1 MYEHVLGIIH
11 IINPDKCHKQI
22 LWPAFQLGSQVVIIT
37 NSGFGWVHE
46 TASRFMP
53 SVLGG
58 EAWSFT
64 AFCLTG
70 LRISQQLCWGFEDLR
85 SDRVLLAIHF
95 RLKCGCV
102 FDCQDCKGLAMARS
116 SKLIT
121 LCVAL
126 VAFVAL
132 RSVAFLGAP
141 GPQAQLR
148 GTPLEIAAGAA
159 VPAVLM
165 TPTAAMAA
173 DGGMPSVV
181 LGVGILCM
189 LAAFSAVSSVI
200 SATVTSELDWVHE
213 SLGRSLS
220 RGL

>member
-1 MYEHVLGIIH
+1 MGRILT
-11 IINPDKCHKQI
+11 INI
-22 LWPAFQLGSQVVIIT
+22 A
-37 NSGFGWVHE
+37 
-46 TASRFMP
+46 
-53 SVLGG
+53 
-58 EAWSFT
+58 
-64 AFCLTG
+64 
-70 LRISQQLCWGFEDLR
+70 
-85 SDRVLLAIHF
+85 
-95 RLKCGCV
+95 
-102 FDCQDCKGLAMARS
+102 KGLAMARS

-126 VAFVAL
+126 VAFVAV

-173 DGGMPSVV
+173 DGAPSVV

-200 SATVTSELDWVHE
+200 SATVTSELD
-213 SLGRSLS
+213 
-220 RGL
+220 

>member
-1 MYEHVLGIIH
+1 
-11 IINPDKCHKQI
+11 
-22 LWPAFQLGSQVVIIT
+22 
-37 NSGFGWVHE
+37 
-46 TASRFMP
+46 
-53 SVLGG
+53 
-58 EAWSFT
+58 
-64 AFCLTG
+64 
-70 LRISQQLCWGFEDLR
+70 
-85 SDRVLLAIHF
+85 
-95 RLKCGCV
+95 
-102 FDCQDCKGLAMARS
+102 MARS

-148 GTPLEIAAGAA
+148 GTPLEIAASAA

-173 DGGMPSVV
+173 DGGAPSVV

-200 SATVTSELDWVHE
+200 SATVTSELD
-213 SLGRSLS
+213 
-220 RGL
+220 

>member
-1 MYEHVLGIIH
+1 MKDTEHSFVHDVSSKWLDRLDLI
-11 IINPDKCHKQI
+11 
-22 LWPAFQLGSQVVIIT
+22 
-37 NSGFGWVHE
+37 GF
-46 TASRFMP
+46 
-53 SVLGG
+53 
-58 EAWSFT
+58 
-64 AFCLTG
+64 
-70 LRISQQLCWGFEDLR
+70 
-85 SDRVLLAIHF
+85 DRVLLAIHF

-200 SATVTSELDWVHE
+200 SATVTSELDWVSWKIRPFSSSE
-213 SLGRSLS
+213 AGRCRKMLAPSLHPLVNLIVWTFTDDDPTKCLWNKCVS
-220 RGL
+220 RLNNGKLVYQLVSK

>member
-1 MYEHVLGIIH
+1 
-11 IINPDKCHKQI
+11 
-22 LWPAFQLGSQVVIIT
+22 
-37 NSGFGWVHE
+37 
-46 TASRFMP
+46 
-53 SVLGG
+53 
-58 EAWSFT
+58 
-64 AFCLTG
+64 
-70 LRISQQLCWGFEDLR
+70 
-85 SDRVLLAIHF
+85 
-95 RLKCGCV
+95 
-102 FDCQDCKGLAMARS
+102 MARS

-173 DGGMPSVV
+173 DGGMPSGV

-200 SATVTSELDWVHE
+200 SATITSELD
-213 SLGRSLS
+213 
-220 RGL
+220 

>member
-1 MYEHVLGIIH
+1 MMKDTEH
-11 IINPDKCHKQI
+11 
-22 LWPAFQLGSQVVIIT
+22 
-37 NSGFGWVHE
+37 
-46 TASRFMP
+46 
-53 SVLGG
+53 
-58 EAWSFT
+58 SFVKKMVCKW
-64 AFCLTG
+64 FDRLD
-70 LRISQQLCWGFEDLR
+70 LIGFER
-85 SDRVLLAIHF
+85 FLLAMHL
-95 RLKCGCV
+95 RLKCGRV

-200 SATVTSELDWVHE
+200 SATITSELD
-213 SLGRSLS
+213 
-220 RGL
+220 

>member
-1 MYEHVLGIIH
+1 MHIVEKHIPPASCDSYEVLQ
-11 IINPDKCHKQI
+11 K
-22 LWPAFQLGSQVVIIT
+22 
-37 NSGFGWVHE
+37 
-46 TASRFMP
+46 
-53 SVLGG
+53 
-58 EAWSFT
+58 
-64 AFCLTG
+64 TG
-70 LRISQQLCWGFEDLR
+70 LVAVAAVDCLSISRVHRLHIVSFVCWICGSSVGRILTINI
-85 SDRVLLAIHF
+85 A
-95 RLKCGCV
+95 
-102 FDCQDCKGLAMARS
+102 KGLAMARS

-126 VAFVAL
+126 VAFVAV

-173 DGGMPSVV
+173 DGAPSVV

-200 SATVTSELDWVHE
+200 SATVTSELD
-213 SLGRSLS
+213 
-220 RGL
+220 